1 MTSRWHILYVTY
13 YSVYN
18 LNNTANLELS
28 EMNEFLEHNNGVI
41 ERHCKIVAGLEG
53 MPLENHFELK

>member
-1 MTSRWHILYVTY
+1 MDHIVWSILFGKYEHYFMMYV
-13 YSVYN
+13 
-18 LNNTANLELS
+18 ELL

-53 MPLENHFELK
+53 